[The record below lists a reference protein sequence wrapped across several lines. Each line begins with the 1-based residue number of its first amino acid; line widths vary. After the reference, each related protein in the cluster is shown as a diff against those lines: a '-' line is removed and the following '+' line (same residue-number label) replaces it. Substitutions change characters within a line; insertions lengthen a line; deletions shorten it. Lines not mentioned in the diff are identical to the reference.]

1 MSHWLRV
8 LFSPWL
14 FSNAN
19 IHSLQ
24 VSILLQKLDD
34 KAVVSPPGN
43 AWLSPRSTETTQR
56 TPSESSEN
64 ESSAESSLAEEEE
77 EGWESGKMF
86 DYKEKGR
93 RNSSRSCFYKM

>member
-8 LFSPWL
+8 LFFPWL

-34 KAVVSPPGN
+34 KAAVSPPGN

-86 DYKEKGR
+86 DYK
-93 RNSSRSCFYKM
+93 